1 MGVIVDLIIIA
12 IVLLFIIVGY
22 KKGLTGSLIKLL
34 SFAIAV
40 VLALILYKPVANTI
54 IQRTQIDENLENAII
69 TTFRSQEN
77 NQIKQEKKQSNMPET
92 IVNNINTQIDEATA
106 EAKNAIVENTAMK
119 TTKTIINIGSG
130 ILIYIIVRFILFII
144 SIFAKQIT
152 KLPIIKQMDKTGGII
167 YGILEGMVIVYILLS
182 IISLLSVIWNDN
194 IIIQAITKSTI
205 GDMLYNNNIILKL
218 LFK

>member
-69 TTFRSQEN
+69 TTFISQEN

>member
-77 NQIKQEKKQSNMPET
+77 NQIKQEKNQSNMPET
-92 IVNNINTQIDEATA
+92 IVNNINTQIDEATT

-194 IIIQAITKSTI
+194 IVIEAITKSTI

>member
-54 IQRTQIDENLENAII
+54 IQRTQIDENLKNAII

>member
-194 IIIQAITKSTI
+194 IIIQAITKST
-205 GDMLYNNNIILKL
+205 GEEPSPTRKPSCRT
-218 LFK
+218 

>member
-144 SIFAKQIT
+144 SIFAKQVT

>member
-106 EAKNAIVENTAMK
+106 ETKNAIVENTAMK

>member
-77 NQIKQEKKQSNMPET
+77 NQIKQEKKQSNMPDT

>member
-92 IVNNINTQIDEATA
+92 IVNNINTQIDEATT

-119 TTKTIINIGSG
+119 TAKTIINIGSG

>member
-152 KLPIIKQMDKTGGII
+152 KLPIIKQMNKTGGII

>member
-69 TTFRSQEN
+69 TTFKSQEN
-77 NQIKQEKKQSNMPET
+77 NQIKQEKKQSNMPDT

>member
-130 ILIYIIVRFILFII
+130 ILIYIIVRFLLFII

>member
-106 EAKNAIVENTAMK
+106 EAKNTIVENTAMK

>member
-119 TTKTIINIGSG
+119 TTKTIINRSEEHTSE
-130 ILIYIIVRFILFII
+130 LQSQR
-144 SIFAKQIT
+144 
-152 KLPIIKQMDKTGGII
+152 
-167 YGILEGMVIVYILLS
+167 
-182 IISLLSVIWNDN
+182 
-194 IIIQAITKSTI
+194 
-205 GDMLYNNNIILKL
+205 
-218 LFK
+218 

>member
-152 KLPIIKQMDKTGGII
+152 KLPIIKQMDKTGGVI

>member
-106 EAKNAIVENTAMK
+106 EAKNAIVENNNIED
-119 TTKTIINIGSG
+119 TTENEVNNTEENAEVETSVPVADDNT
-130 ILIYIIVRFILFII
+130 YFTT
-144 SIFAKQIT
+144 S
-152 KLPIIKQMDKTGGII
+152 KLERENMYSQM
-167 YGILEGMVIVYILLS
+167 LETYQKI
-182 IISLLSVIWNDN
+182 
-194 IIIQAITKSTI
+194 
-205 GDMLYNNNIILKL
+205 YNNTETRLWKNL
-218 LFK
+218 L